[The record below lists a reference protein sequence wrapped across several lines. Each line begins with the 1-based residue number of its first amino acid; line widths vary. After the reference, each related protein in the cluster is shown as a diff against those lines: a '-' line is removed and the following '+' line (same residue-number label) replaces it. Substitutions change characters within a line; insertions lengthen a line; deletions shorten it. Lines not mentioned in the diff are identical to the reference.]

1 MAIQS
6 EIYLAKGIALD
17 RDYNNVLNYT
27 PQQTLAYVQSKQ
39 TAHVTNYSFI
49 EDGIISVGFTYSVCL
64 EANYMAF
71 QNKNYSNRWMFA
83 WIDEVRYV
91 NNGTTEI
98 KYTIDSWS
106 TYFWNL
112 NSDGG
117 CYVIRE
123 HTNDDTI
130 GANTIDEGLAIPDV
144 IDENEW
150 TTNIIDTNCYIVVAT
165 NWDIYANYISTQYV
179 DEQGHLIDANMST
192 KDTGGGY
199 NGVSAYNKNVFGQLL
214 CFFDLNESGLTNLG
228 EFIYIT
234 NCQGHINDIH
244 DMFIVPKILINSND
258 LENINVIYSK
268 SGAASAADDNLI
280 LMGYEQLDLDS
291 TNWGVSY
298 FRNFEC
304 NKSIMYS
311 YSDFTPK
318 NNKCY
323 VYPFNYLQV
332 TNNIGGQNIYRIE
345 DFSDVQNFPAGYL
358 VFQLQL
364 ALSIGCS
371 GRLVPV
377 NYKNRA
383 FNYDES
389 ISLAKFPTCSWSG
402 DAYTNWLTQNGVNLT
417 GAEKV
422 ATTGAAIGL
431 AALSGNI
438 VGAVVSTASQVVS
451 QYGAFKKAQ
460 LLPEI
465 TGGHN
470 NGDVNFANG
479 NNNFVIMQYRL
490 KTEYMRQIDD
500 YFSRFGYKTLRVKKP
515 NISGRTY
522 WNYLQIGS
530 NENLGVGDVPEKF
543 MNEINRAARKGV
555 TIWHNH
561 ANIGNFT
568 LNNTIVS

>member
-39 TAHVTNYSFI
+39 TAHATNYSFI

-106 TYFWNL
+106 SYFWNL

-130 GANTIDEGLAIPDV
+130 GANTIDEGLAVPDV
-144 IDENEW
+144 VDENEW
-150 TTNIIDTNCYIVVAT
+150 STNIIDSNCYIVVAT
-165 NWDIYANYISTQYV
+165 NWDIAANKISTSYV
-179 DEQGHLIDANMST
+179 DEQGHLIPADMST
-192 KDTGGGY
+192 AATGGGY
-199 NGVSAYNKNVFGQLL
+199 NGVSCYNKNVYGQLL
-214 CFFDLNESGLTNLG
+214 CFFDLGQSGIENLG
-228 EFIYIT
+228 QFIYIT
-234 NCQGHINDIH
+234 NRQGHIADIH
-244 DMFIVPKILINSND
+244 DMFIVPKILISQND
-258 LENINVIYSK
+258 LTNINVIFSK
-268 SGAASAADDNLI
+268 SGEATAANDNLI
-280 LMGYEQLDLDS
+280 RMGYEQLTLTS
-291 TNWGVSY
+291 TNWGNSY
-298 FRNFEC
+298 FRNFEST
-304 NKSIMYS
+304 KATMYS

-323 VYPFNYLQV
+323 CYPFNYLEL
-332 TNNIGGQNIYRIE
+332 TNNIGNQNIYKIE
-345 DFSDVQNFPAGYL
+345 DFTDVAGFTPGTI

-364 ALSIGCS
+364 ALSVGCS
-371 GRLVPV
+371 GRFVPV
-377 NYKNRA
+377 NYKGRN

-389 ISLAKFPTCSWSG
+389 LSLAKFPTCSWSG
-402 DAYTNWLTQNGVNLT
+402 DAYTNWLTQNGVNQTQAQKIGTTAAALGLAAIT
-417 GAEKV
+417 GNLV
-422 ATTGAAIGL
+422 GAAI
-431 AALSGNI
+431 
-438 VGAVVSTASQVVS
+438 STAAQVIS
-451 QYGAFKKAQ
+451 QYGTFKKAQ

-465 TGGHN
+465 TGGNN

-479 NNNFVIMQYRL
+479 NNNFLLVQYRL
-490 KTEYMRQIDD
+490 KTEYMRQVDD
-500 YFSRFGYKTLRVKKP
+500 YFTRFGYKTLRVKKP
-515 NISGRTY
+515 NITGRTY
-522 WNYLQIGS
+522 YNYIQIGDS
-530 NENLGVGDVPEKF
+530 ENLGYGDIPEKF
-543 MNEINRAARKGV
+543 LTDINRIARKGV

-561 ANIGNFT
+561 TYIGNYNV
-568 LNNTIVS
+568 NNTIVS

>member
-39 TAHVTNYSFI
+39 TAHATNYSFI

-106 TYFWNL
+106 SYFWNI

-130 GANTIDEGLAIPDV
+130 GANTIDEGLAVPEVEQVNSASTSFLD
-144 IDENEW
+144 NEL
-150 TTNIIDTNCYIVVAT
+150 YICVAT
-165 NWDIYANYISTQYV
+165 NWDPSIKSDPDNSGNV
-179 DEQGHLIDANMST
+179 SS
-192 KDTGGGY
+192 KDGAGY
-199 NGVSAYNKNVFGQLL
+199 NGVTMFNNNTFGSLL
-214 CFFDLNESGLTNLG
+214 CLFDFSDTGLTNL
-228 EFIYIT
+228 ENFLFLT
-234 NCQGHINDIH
+234 NTQGHIDDVH
-244 DMFIVPKILINSND
+244 DMFIVPKCVFAAQTD
-258 LENINVIYSK
+258 LLTK
-268 SGAASAADDNLI
+268 NLVC
-280 LMGYEQLDLDS
+280 EQLAFS
-291 TNWGVSY
+291 PFPPHFNTTTISYKQVSYMGADRDNIY
-298 FRNFEC
+298 FRNVE
-304 NKSIMYS
+304 
-311 YSDFTPK
+311 FTPLYNYGDYSVK

-323 VYPFNYLQV
+323 CYPYNYLMV
-332 TNNIGGQNIYRIE
+332 SNNVGKQNILKLE
-345 DFSDVQNFPAGYL
+345 EFDDVEGFTAGNKIL
-358 VFQLQL
+358 TIQMS
-364 ALSIGCS
+364 LSVGMS
-371 GRLVPV
+371 GRIVPV
-377 NYKNRA
+377 RYRGRQ
-383 FNYDES
+383 FDYDNS
-389 ISLAKFPTCSWSG
+389 IPLAKFPTCAWSA
-402 DAYTNWLTQNGVNLT
+402 DSYTNWLTEQSVNASNPL
-417 GAEKV
+417 
-422 ATTGAAIGL
+422 I
-431 AALSGNI
+431 S
-438 VGAVVSTASQVVS
+438 VGADVASGGSLLAGVVTSAAVEIARF
-451 QYGAFKKAQ
+451 YGEYKKAQ

-465 TGGHN
+465 TGGQST
-470 NGDVNFANG
+470 GDVNFGNK
-479 NNNFVIMQYRL
+479 NNNFSIVQFRIKLEHL
-490 KTEYMRQIDD
+490 KQIDD
-500 YFSRFGYKTLRVKKP
+500 YFSRYGYKTLRVKKP
-515 NISGRTY
+515 NISGRAY

-543 MNEINRAARKGV
+543 MNDINRAARKGV

-568 LNNTIVS
+568 LNNSIVS